1 MAVWWEGVE
10 AISRSIVTQPPPSHW
25 RRLTTLIGMPRQA
38 NPSYVIWT
46 AAFNTTF
53 LAGYLFVELLVFG
66 AENKRQRR
74 VVPPLMA
81 AFNKNGL
88 VLFLAVSVV
97 FSSFCHDVI
106 LLPY

>member
-1 MAVWWEGVE
+1 MF
-10 AISRSIVTQPPPSHW
+10 
-25 RRLTTLIGMPRQA
+25 RLQA

-66 AENKRQRR
+66 AENKRQRK

-88 VLFLAVSVV
+88 DLFLAVSTDPR
-97 FSSFCHDVI
+97 HGPQRLAHR
-106 LLPY
+106 LLKVMLVLG